1 MKIGKI
7 EKNIPIP
14 ETRSSKYFWADIE
27 VGGSVSIGTS
37 ADETLDILRNRVS
50 KSIHKFN
57 RRTGRKLRSMSIRE
71 DNEVRVWRTE

>member
-7 EKNIPIP
+7 EKNIPVP
-14 ETRSSKYFWADIE
+14 EIRSSKYSWSDIE
-27 VGGSVSIGTS
+27 IGGSILIKASE
-37 ADETLDILRNRVS
+37 DETIDILRNRVS

-57 RRTGRKLRSMSIRE
+57 RRTERKLRSMSIRE

>member
-14 ETRSSKYFWADIE
+14 ETRSSKYSWGDIE
-27 VGGSVSIGTS
+27 IGGSVLIKASE
-37 ADETLDILRNRVS
+37 DETIDILRNRVS

-57 RRTGRKLRSMSIRE
+57 RRTARKLRSMSIRE
-71 DNEVRVWRTE
+71 DNEVRVWRTK

>member
-14 ETRSSKYFWADIE
+14 ETRSSKYSWADIE
-27 VGGSVSIGTS
+27 VGGSVSIATS
-37 ADETLDILRNRVS
+37 EDENLDILRNRVS